1 MLKINHS
8 NWTTSYFKA
17 SDLKVFI
24 SLVAEPSH
32 KDEKLVDTF
41 YALTVT
47 NTDGEEMFQ
56 ECFNDLDECIQTI
69 NERYEDF
76 KLIEMA
82 KTLNDG
88 DGCSSCAAH

>member
-17 SDLKVFI
+17 PDLKVFI
-24 SLVAEPSH
+24 SLGAEPSLNN
-32 KDEKLVDTF
+32 ENLVETF

-47 NTDGEEMFQ
+47 NSDGEEMFQ
-56 ECFNDLDECIQTI
+56 ESFKDLDECLKTI